1 MAGID
6 GWQHDAAARIMQ
18 EIVDDH
24 DSSASTLTQ
33 KAIDILLDTALSSED
48 SGRLSDAARQI
59 ADGKPSMAG
68 LANAAHNFVD
78 RVGSLGATHCKKAM
92 IELAKTLQQELT
104 DCARRASL
112 YAAQMIPTES
122 LVATC
127 SASTLARETIEMS
140 RPRRVVIYVE
150 RGQYEVHGFRMAQ
163 DLAAGGANVQTAFSL
178 WNERSSNRP
187 SMAIVGADAV
197 TPEFIVNGS
206 PSLHLAESV
215 RCLAPFY
222 VVCERIKFT
231 RETQVADGFDRIPVS
246 LVSGII
252 TEDGVIPPHAI
263 ERWIRDR

>member
-6 GWQHDAAARIMQ
+6 GWQHDATPRITQ
-18 EIVDDH
+18 EIIDDH

-33 KAIDILLDTALSSED
+33 KAIDILLDMALSPSD
-48 SGRLSDAARQI
+48 GSRLSDAVRQI

-68 LANAAHNFVD
+68 LANAARNFVD
-78 RVGSLGATHCKKAM
+78 QVGTLGANPCKKTM
-92 IELAKTLQQELT
+92 IELAKTLQQELI
-104 DCARRASL
+104 DCARLASL
-112 YAAQMIPTES
+112 YAARMIPTEG

-127 SASTLARETIEMS
+127 SASSLARETIQMA
-140 RPRRVVIYVE
+140 RPRRVVVYVE

-163 DLAAGGANVQTAFSL
+163 DLAAGRANVQTAFSL
-178 WNERSSNRP
+178 WDERSSNRP

-231 RETQVADGFDRIPVS
+231 RETQAADGFDQIPVS

-252 TEDGVIPPHAI
+252 TEDGVIAPHTI
-263 ERWIRDR
+263 EHWIRDR

>member
-6 GWQHDAAARIMQ
+6 GWRHDAEARITQ
-18 EIVDDH
+18 EIIDDH
-24 DSSASTLTQ
+24 DSSASMLTQ
-33 KAIDILLDTALSSED
+33 KAIDILLDTALSSSD
-48 SGRLSDAARQI
+48 GGRLSDAARQI

-68 LANAAHNFVD
+68 LSNAAHNFVD
-78 RVGSLGATHCKKAM
+78 RVESLGPNPCKNSM
-92 IELAKTLQQELT
+92 IELAKTLQQELI

-112 YAAQMIPTES
+112 HAALMIPTEG

-127 SASTLARETIEMS
+127 SASSLARETIQMGK
-140 RPRRVVIYVE
+140 PRRVVVYVE
-150 RGQYEVHGFRMAQ
+150 RGQYEAHGFRMAQ
-163 DLAAGGANVQTAFSL
+163 DLAAGGANVQTEFSL
-178 WNERSSNRP
+178 WDERGANRP
-187 SMAIVGADAV
+187 SMAIIGADAV
-197 TPEFIVNGS
+197 TPQFIVNGS

-252 TEDGVIPPHAI
+252 TEDGVIAPHAI
-263 ERWIRDR
+263 ERRIRDR

>member
-6 GWQHDAAARIMQ
+6 GWQHDAAARITQ
-18 EIVDDH
+18 DIIDDH

-33 KAIDILLDTALSSED
+33 KAIDILLDMALSSED
-48 SGRLSDAARQI
+48 GGRLSDAARQI

-78 RVGSLGATHCKKAM
+78 RVGALGPNPCDKAM
-92 IELAKTLQQELT
+92 IELAKTLQQELI

-112 YAAQMIPTES
+112 YAAQMIPTEG

-127 SASTLARETIEMS
+127 SASTLARETIEMA
-140 RPRRVVIYVE
+140 RPRRVVVYVE

-163 DLAAGGANVQTAFSL
+163 DLAAGGANVQTTFSL
-178 WNERSSNRP
+178 RNEWDSNRP
-187 SMAIVGADAV
+187 NIAIVGADSV

-263 ERWIRDR
+263 ERWTRDQ